1 METFGQL
8 KQDFL
13 ALQYLKF
20 KKNGYFVDIGA
31 NDGKTLSNTYMLE
44 RDYNWNGICVE
55 PLTIEY
61 NKCKDIRKCIC
72 VNTCIYDK
80 NGEIEFSN
88 IENEFNMYSGIKED
102 INHHKNV
109 VDYHS
114 SVVKMPCITFTKLLD
129 DNNAPNIMDFL
140 SLDTEGSEL
149 KILKSLDHKKYKFRY
164 ITLEHNYKEPNR
176 TYIRNLLKVKGY
188 FYMGQ
193 NKWDDIYSLENYHNN
208 KKNITY
214 SIKDAIN

>member
-44 RDYNWNGICVE
+44 RDYNWTGICVE

-72 VNTCIYDK
+72 VNTYLLIQR
-80 NGEIEFSN
+80 
-88 IENEFNMYSGIKED
+88 
-102 INHHKNV
+102 V
-109 VDYHS
+109 V
-114 SVVKMPCITFTKLLD
+114 
-129 DNNAPNIMDFL
+129 N
-140 SLDTEGSEL
+140 
-149 KILKSLDHKKYKFRY
+149 
-164 ITLEHNYKEPNR
+164 
-176 TYIRNLLKVKGY
+176 
-188 FYMGQ
+188 
-193 NKWDDIYSLENYHNN
+193 
-208 KKNITY
+208 
-214 SIKDAIN
+214 